1 MTIHEVAKKLNLTQD
16 TLRFYE
22 KNGLLGHIARDKS
35 GYRDYT
41 EQDLKRIEFIKCMRS
56 AELSIEVLKKYME
69 LYDRGKDTGEERKQL
84 LIEQKKL
91 LDCKIETMKQAS
103 KRLETKIRLYEE
115 GKLDNYLE
123 SNKQKKDF

>member
-22 KNGLLGHIARDKS
+22 KNGLLGRIARDKS

-41 EQDLKRIEFIKCMRS
+41 EQDLKRIEFIKCMKN

-69 LYDRGKDTGEERKQL
+69 LYDRGEDTGEERKQL

-115 GKLDNYLE
+115 GKLDKYLE

>member
-22 KNGLLGHIARDKS
+22 KNGLLGRIARDKS

-115 GKLDNYLE
+115 GKLDKYLE

>member
-22 KNGLLGHIARDKS
+22 KNGLLGRIARDKS
-35 GYRDYT
+35 DYRDYT
-41 EQDLKRIEFIKCMRS
+41 EQDLKRIEFIKCMKN

-69 LYDRGKDTGEERKQL
+69 LYDRGEDTGEERKQL

-103 KRLETKIRLYEE
+103 KRLETKIQLYEE
-115 GKLDNYLE
+115 GKLDKYLE

>member
-22 KNGLLGHIARDKS
+22 KNGLLGRIARDKS

-69 LYDRGKDTGEERKQL
+69 LYDRGEDTGEERKQL

-115 GKLDNYLE
+115 GKLDKYLE